1 MNSKLDSDHS
11 NFISF
16 TIIIIFFTS
25 LTYALNVLLCT
36 KNCISIKYNKF

>member
-1 MNSKLDSDHS
+1 MNPKLDDDRS

-16 TIIIIFFTS
+16 TTIIIFFTD
-25 LTYALNVLLCT
+25 LIYALNVLLCT